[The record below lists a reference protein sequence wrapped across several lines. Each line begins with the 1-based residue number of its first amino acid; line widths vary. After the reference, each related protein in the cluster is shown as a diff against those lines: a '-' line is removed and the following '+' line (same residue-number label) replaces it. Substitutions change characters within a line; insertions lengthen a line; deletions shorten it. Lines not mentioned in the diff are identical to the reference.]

1 MTFLIIDG
9 NSIINRAFYGIKSLY
24 NSFGQPTNA
33 IYGFLNILIKLI
45 SQIKPEYAA
54 VAFDVKAPTFRSK
67 KYNQYKATRHPTPD
81 ELLKQFEPIQKI
93 LNAMGI
99 VTIEKPGF
107 EADDILGTLA
117 NITKTNKD
125 LKCFIVTG
133 DKDSLQLVNKNVTVK
148 IMSTKIGTPISTDY
162 DVKTVVEKYGI
173 SPSEFI
179 DFKALMGDKSD
190 NVPGLSGI
198 GEKTALALISKY
210 HNIEYIYE
218 NIDNIDEKI
227 NLKRRLLE
235 NKEIAFLS
243 KDLVTICNCVPIDTN
258 IESYKIQTQN
268 DDELFK
274 ILSDLEIFSI
284 IKRLKLDNFKKS
296 STNDIPF
303 QITFKYLMN
312 ESSPTTQNSNLK
324 INNILDEIASS
335 LSSILDNN
343 IYILNNTNE
352 QFILKIDGKIFVFKD
367 YNQIYKLL
375 LDAYGKNPNIRI
387 YTHQSKNFHI
397 KMLTQYGKTIPVK
410 FDSEIAAY
418 LLNSS
423 MADYDLEK
431 LTNIYCH
438 CVVSDNPQAQI
449 NIFVELCKIMEKKI
463 NENNL
468 SNLFYDIE
476 IPLCVVLADMELTGF
491 KIDQRG
497 LILFGEQLD
506 DDIEKLQNEIFKL
519 ANCEFNL
526 NSSLQLAKVLFEDLQ
541 LPYGKKN
548 KRGFSTNA
556 EVLESLKEQHPII
569 NKILK
574 YRLLKKLKN
583 TYVDGLLKEV
593 KLDNRI
599 HSIFNNTETKTGRI
613 SSEKPNLQNIPIR
626 TPLGSKLR
634 KYFIAQEG
642 CKLVDGDYSQIEL
655 RILAHISNDEN
666 MINAFNQN
674 QDIHKKT
681 ASEIFNIDIN
691 DVTEEMRTFAKT
703 INFGIIYGMSSFSLA
718 KDIGVSVSKAQRYI
732 DSYFQK
738 FSNVKKYLDDTIRSA
753 IEAGFVFTIFGRKR
767 YVSELS
773 LNNNK
778 ITRAFGERIAR
789 NTPIQGAS
797 ADIIKI
803 AMVNVYNRLKSEKL
817 KSKLI
822 LQIHDELIIESPD
835 NEVEIV
841 KNILKEEMQQATKL
855 NVALKVDIDIGES
868 WLEAH

>member
-9 NSIINRAFYGIKSLY
+9 NSIMNRAFYGIKSLY

-54 VAFDVKAPTFRSK
+54 VAFDVKAPTFRSE
-67 KYNQYKATRHPTPD
+67 KYNLYKATRHPTPD
-81 ELLKQFEPIQKI
+81 ELLKQFEPIKRI

-117 NITKTNKD
+117 NITKTSKN
-125 LKCFIVTG
+125 LKCFVITG
-133 DKDSLQLVNKNVTVK
+133 DKDSLQLVNENVTVK
-148 IMSTKIGTPISTDY
+148 IMSTKMGTPTSTNY
-162 DVKTVVEKYGI
+162 DVKTVMEKYSI
-173 SPSEFI
+173 SPNELI

-190 NVPGLSGI
+190 NIPGISGI
-198 GEKTALALISKY
+198 GEKTALSLISKY

-218 NIDNIDEKI
+218 NIDEIDEKI
-227 NLKRRLLE
+227 CLKKRLLE
-235 NKEIAFLS
+235 HKEIAFLS

-258 IESYKIQTQN
+258 IESYKIQPQN

-296 STNDIPF
+296 ANNDMSF
-303 QITFKYLMN
+303 QITFEELMN
-312 ESSPTTQNSNLK
+312 SPSPTTQNSNFK
-324 INNILDEIASS
+324 ISNILDEITSS
-335 LSSILDNN
+335 LSSISDNN
-343 IYILNNTNE
+343 IYILNNTDE
-352 QFILKIDGKIFVFKD
+352 QFILKIDDKIFVFKD
-367 YNQIYKLL
+367 YAKIYKLL
-375 LDAYGKNPNIRI
+375 LDAYEKNQNIKI
-387 YTHQSKNFHI
+387 CTHQSKNFHI

-418 LLNSS
+418 LLNPS

-431 LTNIYCH
+431 LTNIYCR
-438 CVVSDNPQAQI
+438 CVVSDNPQEQI
-449 NIFVELCKIMEKKI
+449 NIFVKLCKIMEDKI
-463 NENNL
+463 KDNNL
-468 SNLFYDIE
+468 SKLFYDIE

-491 KIDQRG
+491 KIDQRE

-526 NSSLQLAKVLFEDLQ
+526 NSSPQLAKVLFEDLQ
-541 LPYGKKN
+541 LPCGKKN

-569 NKILK
+569 NKILE

-593 KLDNRI
+593 KSDNRI

-642 CKLVDGDYSQIEL
+642 FKLVDGDYSQIEL

-718 KDIGVSVSKAQRYI
+718 KDIGISVSKAQRYI
-732 DSYFQK
+732 DFYFQK
-738 FSNVKKYLDDTIRSA
+738 FSNVKKYFDNTIRSA
-753 IEAGFVFTIFGRKR
+753 IKTGFVSTIFGRKR

-803 AMVNVYNRLKSEKL
+803 AMVNVYNRLKFEKL

-855 NVALKVDIDIGES
+855 NVALKVDIGIGES